1 MGSAKNRRPGNPADP
16 RREYSRTRQTLSK
29 KRLHLA
35 AEFVDYRLATTDID
49 YEGAPQA
56 ATVVVRP
63 IVNGS
68 VRRNSGTETTS
79 HTFVEVRIRLI

>member
-1 MGSAKNRRPGNPADP
+1 MGSASKRRPGNPADP

-49 YEGAPQA
+49 YEGGAAGRNGRGAPY
-56 ATVVVRP
+56 
-63 IVNGS
+63 S
-68 VRRNSGTETTS
+68 
-79 HTFVEVRIRLI
+79 